1 MAECHVDREWLESNF
16 PCRAACPVGTEAGR
30 YVALI
35 AEGRYREAYAVARRP
50 NPLASICGRICA
62 APCEPACR
70 RGTLDQPIAIRALK
84 RFAAERF
91 GVESMIDL
99 DMLRE
104 IYGKRGVRYPDDPV
118 AVIGAGP
125 AGLAAAH
132 DLALLGYP
140 VTIFEA
146 QPVAGG
152 MLRLGIP
159 EYRLPRELV
168 KLEINAIL
176 SIGVRLEV
184 GSRLGKDFTIADL
197 RRRGFRAIF
206 IAIGA
211 HKGRDLEMPGVD
223 TDGVLKGVD
232 FLLNV
237 NMGYR
242 LELGRKVVV
251 VGGGNVALD
260 VARAALRTAVPEEI
274 VNPGINIVT
283 ALDVARSA
291 VRFGIKE
298 VHVVS
303 LESMEE
309 MPAVPEEIEQARE
322 EGIVFHPRRG
332 PRSILSAN
340 GRVTGLET
348 IECASVFDE
357 KGRFNPTFVPD
368 TELAMAADTVILAIG
383 QTSDLSFLRPEDGVE
398 VTPRTTIRV
407 DPDTLA
413 TTAPGIYAGGDVAF
427 GPRIAITA
435 IADGR
440 KAARSIHGWLKGTSA
455 PAEEVEIVLET
466 LPGYTRPL
474 DYEGVA
480 ARRPPVLPIERRI
493 GIAEIEHCFSESE
506 ARQEASRCLRCWI
519 NTIFNED
526 GELGTECILCGAC
539 ADVCPHDC
547 IEFVPVSELTADPS
561 LRDAA
566 VSELGEAAEALFE
579 GPDARGTVLL
589 KDETICIR
597 CGLCAERCPAG
608 TITMQEFLVME
619 TETHAREQ

>member
-1 MAECHVDREWLESNF
+1 MTDRRIDREWLESNF

-50 NPLASICGRICA
+50 NPLASICGRVCA

-70 RGTLDQPIAIRALK
+70 RGVLDHPIAIRALK
-84 RFAAERF
+84 RFATERF

-104 IYGKRGVRYPDDPV
+104 IYGKRGVRYPNDPV
-118 AVIGAGP
+118 AVVGAGP

-176 SIGVRLEV
+176 SLGVSLEV
-184 GSRLGKDFTIADL
+184 GTRLGTDFSIADL
-197 RRRGFRAIF
+197 RQRGFRAIF

-211 HKGRDLEMPGVD
+211 HKGRNLDIPGVD
-223 TDGVLKGVD
+223 LDGVLKGVD

-242 LELGRKVVV
+242 LELGHKVVV

-274 VNPGINIVT
+274 VNPEINIVT

-309 MPAVPEEIEQARE
+309 MPAVPEEIDQARE
-322 EGIVFHPRRG
+322 EGIIFHPRRG
-332 PRSILSAN
+332 PRRILGLN

-357 KGRFNPTFVPD
+357 RGRFNPSFVPA

-383 QTSDLSFLRPEDGVE
+383 QSSDLSFLRPEDGVE
-398 VTPRTTIRV
+398 VSPRGTIRV
-407 DPDTLA
+407 DPETLA
-413 TTAPGIYAGGDVAF
+413 TTAPGVYSGGDVAF
-427 GPRIAITA
+427 GPRIAISA

-440 KAARSIHGWLKGTSA
+440 RVAASIHTWLRGLSHA
-455 PAEEVEIVLET
+455 PEPVEVILES
-466 LPGYTRPL
+466 LPGYTRPP
-474 DYEGVA
+474 DYEGVKA
-480 ARRPPVLPIERRI
+480 CKPPVLPIDRRI
-493 GIAEIEHCFSESE
+493 GIAEIENCFSVEE
-506 ARQEASRCLRCWI
+506 ARLEASRCLRCWV
-519 NTIFNED
+519 NTIFHED
-526 GELGTECILCGAC
+526 PERGTECILCGAC
-539 ADVCPHDC
+539 ADVCPEDC
-547 IEFVPVSELTADPS
+547 IEFVPVSECIADPS
-561 LRDAA
+561 LREDAVA
-566 VSELGEAAEALFE
+566 ELGEAAGALFE
-579 GPDARGTVLL
+579 GPDAKGTVLI

-608 TITMQEFLVME
+608 TITMQQFLVLE
-619 TETHAREQ
+619 PTHGRQE